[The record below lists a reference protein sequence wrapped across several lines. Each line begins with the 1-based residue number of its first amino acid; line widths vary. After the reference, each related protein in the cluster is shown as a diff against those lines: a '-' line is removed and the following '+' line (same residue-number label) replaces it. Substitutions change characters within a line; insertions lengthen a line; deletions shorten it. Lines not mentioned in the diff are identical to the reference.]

1 LAEDGWVIVA
11 HIAGRIQK
19 VYIANLKPTLHQDC
33 GISPGPI
40 VLVNFTAG
48 YLVVPPFADS

>member
-1 LAEDGWVIVA
+1 MAEDGWVIVA